1 MKRLLPVLL
10 LAAVGAAVWFAYR
23 HHDGGPLYYTGFVEG
38 EEVVIRSEV
47 SGRVVEIA
55 FREGQTA
62 APGAVL
68 VSLDRSDVDARVA
81 SAKQQIE
88 VLSRQIVQAG
98 QEVQGREGAWAQ
110 DRSARQA
117 DLAAAKSQLELAR
130 RSAEREE
137 GLGRSGATT
146 HQQLDDA
153 RTRADAARSTFERAA
168 AMLERADAE
177 AHLVEAAKAQLD
189 VLRGQKTLAES
200 QLAELE
206 LVHAKYTIHAPSVAT
221 VVQSQLIWPGEL
233 AQPGTP
239 LLSLLDPRDKYV
251 QIYVG
256 VADLARVAVGARVE
270 IELDSAPGRR
280 VPGEISFI
288 ADHAN
293 FTPEKIE
300 TRSDRIGQVYRV
312 KVRILED
319 LESFQPG
326 TEGNVYLLDGSATAP
341 AAGRDRANGKTP

>member
-1 MKRLLPVLL
+1 MKRLIPVLL
-10 LAAVGAAVWFAYR
+10 LAAVAAAWLLYSNHDTGAV
-23 HHDGGPLYYTGFVEG
+23 YYTGFVEG

-47 SGRVVEIA
+47 SGRVVEVA
-55 FREGQTA
+55 FREGQPVG
-62 APGAVL
+62 PGSVL
-68 VSLDRSDVDARVA
+68 LRLDQSDVVARVT
-81 SAKQQIE
+81 SARQQIE
-88 VLSRQIVQAG
+88 VLARQIVQAG
-98 QEVQGREGAWAQ
+98 QEVEGREGTWTQ

-117 DLAAAKSQLELAR
+117 DLGAARSQLELAE
-130 RSAEREE
+130 RSAARDE

-153 RTRADAARSTFERAA
+153 RTRVDAARSAFERAG
-168 AMLERADAE
+168 AMLERAAAE
-177 AHLVEAAKAQLD
+177 AHLVEAAKAQLE
-189 VLRGQKTLAES
+189 VLRGQKTLAEN

-206 LVHAKYTIHAPSVAT
+206 LVHAKFTIHSPDVAT

-256 VADLARVAVGARVE
+256 VADLARVSVGARVE

-312 KVRILED
+312 KVRILENV
-319 LESFQPG
+319 ESFQPG
-326 TEGNVYLLDGSATAP
+326 TEGNVYMLGAG
-341 AAGRDRANGKTP
+341 AASKQAGDAAARKTP

>member
-10 LAAVGAAVWFAYR
+10 LAALAVAWLLYRQHDSGAV
-23 HHDGGPLYYTGFVEG
+23 YYTGFVEG

-47 SGRVVEIA
+47 AGRVLEVA
-55 FREGQTA
+55 FREGEPV

-68 VSLDRSDVDARVA
+68 VRLSQSGIDASVA
-81 SAKQQIE
+81 SALQKIE
-88 VLSRQIVQAG
+88 VLERQIVQAG
-98 QEVQGREGAWAQ
+98 HEVEGREGTWTQ
-110 DRSARQA
+110 DRSARQS
-117 DLAAAKSQLELAR
+117 DLAAARSQLELAE
-130 RSAEREE
+130 RSARREE

-146 HQQLDDA
+146 NQQLDDA
-153 RTRADAARSTFERAA
+153 RTRADGARSAFERAT
-168 AMLERADAE
+168 AMLERSDAE
-177 AHLVEAAKAQLD
+177 AHLVAAAKAELE
-189 VLRGQKTLAES
+189 VLRGQKTLAEN

-206 LVHAKYTIHAPSVAT
+206 VVRAKSTIHAPEVAT

-233 AQPGTP
+233 AQPGTA

-256 VADLARVAVGARVE
+256 VADLARVTVGARVE

-319 LESFQPG
+319 VESFQPG
-326 TEGNVYLLDGSATAP
+326 TEGNVYLTGDAATARR
-341 AAGRDRANGKTP
+341 AAGNGGPEKTP